1 MAGCGARALQSVFYG
16 RGAVGRAAAKRAWG
30 DRTGAPRG
38 SKGVPALYRS
48 GKQSRAVS
56 SPGLRKEKAV
66 RAAEEKKP
74 DCAMET

>member
-1 MAGCGARALQSVFYG
+1 MTDYDPAKDAHDSYF
-16 RGAVGRAAAKRAWG
+16 AAIEAKRARG
-30 DRTGAPRG
+30 DRTGSPRG